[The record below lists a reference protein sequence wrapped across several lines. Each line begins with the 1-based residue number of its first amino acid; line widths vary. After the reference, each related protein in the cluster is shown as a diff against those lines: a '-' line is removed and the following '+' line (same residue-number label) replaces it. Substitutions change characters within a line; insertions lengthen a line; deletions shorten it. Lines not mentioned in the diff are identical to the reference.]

1 MVCGLS
7 PAAITPLGTLTTLQP
22 LRRINTGK
30 ADGAAFNSYG
40 IAINNCGSTNRTF
53 PTGIIAVEKCQ
64 QAEDDHNYNPVS
76 QQSFAGT
83 PFSGIFLQ
91 KNFFSNDLLTK
102 TSNLLTMMV
111 RTKTGKQTPQS
122 RRSMKNN
129 RATSTDKNIV
139 DRTRP
144 GQDTK
149 SARAVKDVRYRLN
162 SFKPGSRHFERE
174 LLQEFAR
181 NHINTAYVFP
191 VSIIAVTAVA
201 YQWLGLV
208 LAVCWMSMMMLVY
221 GIFLSLCRELAHL
234 AVADIVANYWRK
246 RLTRTLPV
254 VGLGW
259 AALILPTFTM
269 DLPLT
274 HQVMQFSIVLCVM
287 ALIVMTSYPMKF
299 AVSLAAIP
307 VVLILVVR
315 LGVYFDPISLIM
327 AAVLIIAQAFFTI
340 LGKRLYY
347 NAHLN
352 LENQAVKDQLISELE
367 TASSISEEA
376 RRRAEEANLA
386 KSRFL
391 ATMSHEL
398 RTPLNAIIGF
408 SEVMDNEVLGP
419 LENEHYREYVSDIHS
434 SGTHLLNLINEILD
448 LSRVEAGR
456 YNLQEEAIKIE
467 HIADECEQ
475 MIKLKL
481 KNKNIELIQQIE
493 PTLPRIWADER
504 AVRQI
509 ILNLLSNAQKFTPT
523 NGTIWLKIGWT
534 AGGGQYV
541 SIRDNGPGIP
551 EEEIPV
557 VLSSFGQGSI
567 AIKSAEQGTGLGLP
581 IVQALMEKHDGT
593 FQLKSKLRE
602 GTEVIIT
609 FPSTRV
615 MEVMPPLEPETPAMT
630 TPDNPKRDRRSL
642 FKKRAAVP
650 RH

>member
-1 MVCGLS
+1 MNK
-7 PAAITPLGTLTTLQP
+7 P
-22 LRRINTGK
+22 RNTG
-30 ADGAAFNSYG
+30 
-40 IAINNCGSTNRTF
+40 
-53 PTGIIAVEKCQ
+53 
-64 QAEDDHNYNPVS
+64 
-76 QQSFAGT
+76 
-83 PFSGIFLQ
+83 
-91 KNFFSNDLLTK
+91 
-102 TSNLLTMMV
+102 
-111 RTKTGKQTPQS
+111 
-122 RRSMKNN
+122 
-129 RATSTDKNIV
+129 TDKNIV

-144 GQDTK
+144 GQGAK
-149 SARAVKDVRYRLN
+149 SARAVKDVRNRLN
-162 SFKPGSRHFERE
+162 SIRPNSQRFERE

-181 NHINTAYVFP
+181 NHINIVFFFP
-191 VSIIAVTAVA
+191 VLIVAATAVA
-201 YQWLGLV
+201 YQWLGLA
-208 LAVCWMSMMMLVY
+208 LSASWMSMMMLVY
-221 GIFLSLCRELAHL
+221 GVFLMLCRELAQMNT
-234 AVADIVANYWRK
+234 ADINTSYWRN
-246 RLTRTLPV
+246 RFTRTLPI

-259 AALILPTFTM
+259 AALFLPTFVM

-274 HQVMQFSIVLCVM
+274 HQVMQFSILLCVM

-307 VVLILVVR
+307 VVFVLVVR
-315 LGVYFDPISLIM
+315 FGIYFNPVSLIM
-327 AAVLIIAQAFFTI
+327 AAVLIIAQGFFTI

-347 NAHLN
+347 NAHQN
-352 LENQAVKDQLISELE
+352 LENQAVKDQLIAELE

-408 SEVMDNEVLGP
+408 SEVMSKEVLGP
-419 LENEHYREYVSDIHS
+419 LENEHYREYVNDIHS
-434 SGTHLLNLINEILD
+434 SGAHLLNLINEILD

-467 HIADECEQ
+467 HIADDCEQ
-475 MIKLKL
+475 MIKIKMQ
-481 KNKNIELIQQIE
+481 NKSIELVQQIE

-509 ILNLLSNAQKFTPT
+509 ILNLLSNALKFTPT

-534 AGGGQYV
+534 VGGGQYV

-551 EEEIPV
+551 EEEIPI

-593 FQLKSKLRE
+593 FELKSKLRV

-615 MEVMPPLEPETPAMT
+615 MEIMPPLEPETPAMT
-630 TPDNPKRDRRSL
+630 TPDEPKRDRRSL
-642 FKKRAAVP
+642 FKTRKSVA